1 MMDSM
6 AEKKPD
12 DVMAEYL
19 LKGAK
24 MLAKTC
30 PVCGSPLFTY
40 KDRTFC
46 VVCEPGEAKEQDKI
60 KGREKKQGHVTGGQS
75 RDSPGITGGADPDRN
90 PRIMAYESDAL
101 VCALETTLITLTE
114 RIAIEPDPDRCLSLM
129 NTVKKG
135 IEALTLLSYP

>member
-1 MMDSM
+1 MIPIP
-6 AEKKPD
+6 EKKTD

-30 PVCGSPLFTY
+30 PDCGSPLFTY

-46 VVCEPGEAKEQDKI
+46 VMCELENEKSLEKT
-60 KGREKKQGHVTGGQS
+60 KKQQQKPVELPKKESRAPAVTSGL
-75 RDSPGITGGADPDRN
+75 A
-90 PRIMAYESDAL
+90 
-101 VCALETTLITLTE
+101 CALETTLITLSE
-114 RIAIEPDPDRCLSLM
+114 RIACEPDPDRCLILM

-135 IEALTLLSYP
+135 IEALKLLAQPYGCLDNS

>member
-1 MMDSM
+1 VLRIP
-6 AEKKPD
+6 EKKPD

-30 PVCGSPLFTY
+30 PACGSPLFTY

-46 VVCEPGEAKEQDKI
+46 VMCELENEKVTEKTRKTI
-60 KGREKKQGHVTGGQS
+60 KKPVELSKVETRESAPVTEL
-75 RDSPGITGGADPDRN
+75 A
-90 PRIMAYESDAL
+90 
-101 VCALETTLITLTE
+101 CALETTLITLSE
-114 RIAIEPDPDRCLSLM
+114 RIACEPDPDRCLSLM

-135 IEALTLLSYP
+135 IEALKLLAQP

>member
-1 MMDSM
+1 VIPIP
-6 AEKKPD
+6 EKKPD

-30 PVCGSPLFTY
+30 PACGSPLFTY

-46 VVCEPGEAKEQDKI
+46 VMCELENEKATEKTKKVMKKSVELSKI
-60 KGREKKQGHVTGGQS
+60 EGRECASATGLAG
-75 RDSPGITGGADPDRN
+75 
-90 PRIMAYESDAL
+90 
-101 VCALETTLITLTE
+101 ALETTLITLSE
-114 RIAIEPDPDRCLSLM
+114 RIASEPDPDRCLSLM

-135 IEALTLLSYP
+135 IEALKLLSQP

>member
-1 MMDSM
+1 VIPI

-30 PVCGSPLFTY
+30 PVCGSPMFTY

-46 VVCEPGEAKEQDKI
+46 VMCELEQSKSSE
-60 KGREKKQGHVTGGQS
+60 RTKKQPRKSVDMPMGASGAVTTS
-75 RDSPGITGGADPDRN
+75 TGL
-90 PRIMAYESDAL
+90 S
-101 VCALETTLITLTE
+101 CALETTLITLSE
-114 RIAIEPDPDRCLSLM
+114 RIACEPDPDRCLSLM

-135 IEALTLLSYP
+135 IEALKLLSQP

>member
-1 MMDSM
+1 VIPIP
-6 AEKKPD
+6 EKKPD

-46 VVCEPGEAKEQDKI
+46 VMCELEQSKSPE
-60 KGREKKQGHVTGGQS
+60 GTKKQPRKPVDLPKGESRSVTTS
-75 RDSPGITGGADPDRN
+75 TGL
-90 PRIMAYESDAL
+90 S
-101 VCALETTLITLTE
+101 CALETTLITLSE
-114 RIAIEPDPDRCLSLM
+114 RIACEPDPDRCLSLM

-135 IEALTLLSYP
+135 IEALKLLSQP

>member
-1 MMDSM
+1 VIPIP
-6 AEKKPD
+6 EKKPD

-30 PVCGSPLFTY
+30 PACGSPMFNY

-46 VVCEPGEAKEQDKI
+46 VMCELEEEKAAEKTNRPIKKPVEQSKVEN
-60 KGREKKQGHVTGGQS
+60 RVLSSTTEL
-75 RDSPGITGGADPDRN
+75 A
-90 PRIMAYESDAL
+90 
-101 VCALETTLITLTE
+101 CALETTLITLSE
-114 RIAIEPDPDRCLSLM
+114 RIACEPDPDRCLSLM

-135 IEALTLLSYP
+135 IEALRLLSQP

>member
-1 MMDSM
+1 VRPIP
-6 AEKKPD
+6 EKKPD

-30 PVCGSPLFTY
+30 PACGSPLFTY

-46 VVCEPGEAKEQDKI
+46 VMCELENEKAPEKTKRTVKKPVELSNI
-60 KGREKKQGHVTGGQS
+60 ETRESSSAAELACT
-75 RDSPGITGGADPDRN
+75 
-90 PRIMAYESDAL
+90 
-101 VCALETTLITLTE
+101 LETTLIKLSE
-114 RIAIEPDPDRCLSLM
+114 RIACEPDPDRCLSLM

-135 IEALTLLSYP
+135 IEALKLLSQP

>member
-1 MMDSM
+1 VIPIP
-6 AEKKPD
+6 EKKPD

-30 PVCGSPLFTY
+30 PACGSPLFTY

-46 VVCEPGEAKEQDKI
+46 VLCELENEKATEKTKRTVKKPVVLSNAET
-60 KGREKKQGHVTGGQS
+60 RECTS
-75 RDSPGITGGADPDRN
+75 AAELAS
-90 PRIMAYESDAL
+90 
-101 VCALETTLITLTE
+101 ALETTLITLSE
-114 RIAIEPDPDRCLSLM
+114 RIACEPDPDRCLSLM

-135 IEALTLLSYP
+135 IEALKLLSQP

>member
-1 MMDSM
+1 MIPIP
-6 AEKKPD
+6 EKKPD

-30 PVCGSPLFTY
+30 PACGSPLFTY

-46 VVCEPGEAKEQDKI
+46 VMCELENEKATEKTKRTVKKPVELSNVET
-60 KGREKKQGHVTGGQS
+60 REYAS
-75 RDSPGITGGADPDRN
+75 A
-90 PRIMAYESDAL
+90 AELA
-101 VCALETTLITLTE
+101 CALETTLITLSE
-114 RIAIEPDPDRCLSLM
+114 RIACEPDPDRCLSLM

-135 IEALTLLSYP
+135 IEALKLLSQP

>member
-1 MMDSM
+1 VIPIPD
-6 AEKKPD
+6 KKPD

-30 PVCGSPLFTY
+30 PVCGSPMFTY

-46 VVCEPGEAKEQDKI
+46 VMCELEDEKSSEKTRKSIKKPVELPKGESRALSST
-60 KGREKKQGHVTGGQS
+60 TGLA
-75 RDSPGITGGADPDRN
+75 I
-90 PRIMAYESDAL
+90 
-101 VCALETTLITLTE
+101 ALETTLITLSE
-114 RIAIEPDPDRCLSLM
+114 RIASEPDPDRCLSLM

-135 IEALTLLSYP
+135 IEALKLLSQP

>member
-1 MMDSM
+1 LINQPNSKVM
-6 AEKKPD
+6 AIPEKKPD

-30 PVCGSPLFTY
+30 PTCGSPLFTY

-46 VVCEPGEAKEQDKI
+46 VMCELENEKLSE
-60 KGREKKQGHVTGGQS
+60 RTKKQ
-75 RDSPGITGGADPDRN
+75 
-90 PRIMAYESDAL
+90 PRKPVDISKAENRAPVSSTEL
-101 VCALETTLITLTE
+101 SCALETTLITLSE
-114 RIAIEPDPDRCLSLM
+114 RIACEPDPDRCLSLM

-135 IEALTLLSYP
+135 IEALKLLSQP

>member
-1 MMDSM
+1 VIPIP
-6 AEKKPD
+6 EKKPD

-30 PVCGSPLFTY
+30 PACGSPLFTY

-46 VVCEPGEAKEQDKI
+46 VLCELENEKATEKTKRTAKKPVGLSNIET
-60 KGREKKQGHVTGGQS
+60 RES
-75 RDSPGITGGADPDRN
+75 ASA
-90 PRIMAYESDAL
+90 AELA
-101 VCALETTLITLTE
+101 CALETTLITLSE
-114 RIAIEPDPDRCLSLM
+114 RIACEPDPDRCLSLM

-135 IEALTLLSYP
+135 IEALKLLSQP

>member
-1 MMDSM
+1 VILIP
-6 AEKKPD
+6 EKKPD

-30 PVCGSPLFTY
+30 PVCGSPMFTY

-46 VVCEPGEAKEQDKI
+46 VTCEMED
-60 KGREKKQGHVTGGQS
+60 EKVSEKN
-75 RDSPGITGGADPDRN
+75 RK
-90 PRIMAYESDAL
+90 PRGKPAESTKVVNRAPTTTTEL
-101 VCALETTLITLTE
+101 ACALETTLITLSE
-114 RIAIEPDPDRCLSLM
+114 RIACEPDPDRCLSLM

-135 IEALTLLSYP
+135 IEALKLLSQP

>member
-1 MMDSM
+1 VIPIP
-6 AEKKPD
+6 EKKPD

-30 PVCGSPLFTY
+30 PACGSPMFTY

-46 VVCEPGEAKEQDKI
+46 VMCELEEEKAAEKTKKSI
-60 KGREKKQGHVTGGQS
+60 KKPVALSKVETQESASVTELAS
-75 RDSPGITGGADPDRN
+75 
-90 PRIMAYESDAL
+90 
-101 VCALETTLITLTE
+101 ALETTLVTLSE
-114 RIAIEPDPDRCLSLM
+114 RIACEPDPDRCLSLM

-135 IEALTLLSYP
+135 IEALKLLSQP

>member
-1 MMDSM
+1 VLRIP
-6 AEKKPD
+6 EKKPD

-30 PVCGSPLFTY
+30 PACGSPLFTY

-46 VVCEPGEAKEQDKI
+46 VMCELENEKATEKTRKTI
-60 KGREKKQGHVTGGQS
+60 KKPFELSKVETRESAPVTEL
-75 RDSPGITGGADPDRN
+75 A
-90 PRIMAYESDAL
+90 
-101 VCALETTLITLTE
+101 CALETTLITLSE
-114 RIAIEPDPDRCLSLM
+114 RIACEPDPDRCLSLM

-135 IEALTLLSYP
+135 IEALKLLAQP

>member
-1 MMDSM
+1 
-6 AEKKPD
+6 
-12 DVMAEYL
+12 MAEYL

-46 VVCEPGEAKEQDKI
+46 VMCELEQSKSPE
-60 KGREKKQGHVTGGQS
+60 GTKKQPRKPVDLPKGESRSVTTS
-75 RDSPGITGGADPDRN
+75 TGL
-90 PRIMAYESDAL
+90 S
-101 VCALETTLITLTE
+101 CALETTLITLSE
-114 RIAIEPDPDRCLSLM
+114 RIACEPDPDRCLSLM

-135 IEALTLLSYP
+135 IEALKLLSQP

>member
-1 MMDSM
+1 MNIM

-30 PVCGSPLFTY
+30 PTCGSPLFVY
-40 KDRTFC
+40 KGRTFC
-46 VVCEPGEAKEQDKI
+46 VTCELEEEKVQE
-60 KGREKKQGHVTGGQS
+60 KGKGQGKKQVKAMVAEGQDIGKTIPVAGLS
-75 RDSPGITGGADPDRN
+75 GRTSFFQG
-90 PRIMAYESDAL
+90 SAL

-114 RIAIEPDPDRCLSLM
+114 RIATEPDPDRCLSLM

-135 IEALTLLSYP
+135 IEALALLSQP

>member
-1 MMDSM
+1 VIPIP
-6 AEKKPD
+6 EKKPD

-30 PVCGSPLFTY
+30 PACGSPLFTY

-46 VVCEPGEAKEQDKI
+46 VMCELENEKETDKTKKVMKKSAELSKI
-60 KGREKKQGHVTGGQS
+60 ENRECASATGL
-75 RDSPGITGGADPDRN
+75 A
-90 PRIMAYESDAL
+90 
-101 VCALETTLITLTE
+101 CALETTLITLSE
-114 RIAIEPDPDRCLSLM
+114 RIACEPDPDRCLSLM

-135 IEALTLLSYP
+135 IEALKLLSQP